1 MEEEKTNSLNPSGEI
16 ILYQTED
23 GKTKIEVRLENDTVW
38 LTLNQI
44 AELFQ
49 KAKSTIS
56 EHIKNIY
63 DEGELPQES
72 TVRNFRTVQIEKNR
86 SVSRDL
92 EHYNLDVI
100 ISVGYRVK
108 SLQGTKFRI
117 WATQRLKEY
126 LIKGFTLDD
135 ERLKAGG
142 YLNKYFEELLERI
155 RDIRTSEK
163 NFYYKVREIYA
174 LSADYDS
181 NADITQ
187 KFFATVQNKFH
198 WAVHHHTA
206 AELIAKRA
214 DAAKP
219 NMGLTSWSGSK
230 IRKHDVTVAKNYLSF
245 DEIKQLNL
253 LVEQFL
259 AFAESQAHQRKVMY
273 MKDWIKK
280 LNDIL
285 IINEREILDS
295 PGKISKQEAD
305 EKAFNEFE
313 KFKQLEAA
321 AELKQLKELEKEVKK
336 LKPSPQK
343 TSRIKKKK

>member
-1 MEEEKTNSLNPSGEI
+1 MEENKQNSLIPGGEI

-23 GKTKIEVRLENDTVW
+23 GKTKIEVRLENETVW

-56 EHIKNIY
+56 DHISNIY
-63 DEGELPQES
+63 KEEELPRDA
-72 TVRNFRTVQIEKNR
+72 TVRNFRTVQTEKNR
-86 SVSRDL
+86 SVTRDL

-126 LIKGFTLDD
+126 FIKGFTLDD
-135 ERLKAGG
+135 ERLKEGG

-163 NFYYKVREIYA
+163 NFYYKVREIYS
-174 LSADYDS
+174 LSADYDN
-181 NADITQ
+181 NALLTK
-187 KFFATVQNKFH
+187 KFFATIQNKFH
-198 WAVHHHTA
+198 WAVHQNTA
-206 AELIAKRA
+206 AELISKRA
-214 DAAKP
+214 DASKP
-219 NMGLTSWSGSK
+219 NMGLTSWSGPK
-230 IRKHDVTVAKNYLSF
+230 IRKHDVTVAKNYLSY

-285 IINEREILDS
+285 IINEREILES
-295 PGKISKQEAD
+295 PGKLTKNEAD
-305 EKAFNEFE
+305 DFAHAVFE
-313 KFKQLEAA
+313 KFKMLQQKIEIANLEQLT
-321 AELKQLKELEKEVKK
+321 KEVKK
-336 LKPSPQK
+336 ISAKP
-343 TSRIKKKK
+343 IKKKK